1 MVFFFIALVFMY
13 VGRKIG
19 WTLSKSVLYTASPVS
34 AGIVSAIWGIGVA
47 LSMFCLIRWQ
57 TPNIVLKII
66 MGYALGWYVA
76 IPNFGLLQE
85 GSIPEEAKSRHLM
98 VSTWP
103 AVAYLV
109 TMVTL
114 SLLTRK
120 MGT

>member
-19 WTLSKSVLYTASPVS
+19 WALSKAVLYTASPVT
-34 AGIVSAIWGIGVA
+34 AGIGSAIWGVGVA
-47 LSMFCLIRWQ
+47 LSMFCVIRWQ
-57 TPNIVLKII
+57 EPNIILKII

-85 GSIPEEAKSRHLM
+85 GAIPEEAKPRHLM
-98 VSTWP
+98 ISTWP
-103 AVAYLV
+103 TVAYLV
-109 TMVTL
+109 TMMTIT
-114 SLLTRK
+114 LLTRK